1 MVKVLFG
8 KQLIANR
15 LSSKSPRTS
24 TRSRSILPSYVH
36 EKSSQLLTRRRPLCQ
51 SADRRFLRSS
61 YFLSRAAVLHRVRL
75 LSTRICVRVC
85 VYVYNIYKK
94 RACFEKVM
102 RIRNTMLR
110 RVYIASLAKIITV
123 VRTVNKNKNG
133 NVNDRRPIMV
143 DIVNKNNEKTCHW
156 GDEHEI
162 IGGKWRDETDSIAA
176 GTGCI
181 RVRSRCWTRIFRG
194 LKVKRTVLFYYL
206 HSGNISRRLS

>member
-94 RACFEKVM
+94 RACFEKIM

-143 DIVNKNNEKTCHW
+143 DIVNKNNEKTCH
-156 GDEHEI
+156 
-162 IGGKWRDETDSIAA
+162 
-176 GTGCI
+176 
-181 RVRSRCWTRIFRG
+181 
-194 LKVKRTVLFYYL
+194 
-206 HSGNISRRLS
+206 

>member
-24 TRSRSILPSYVH
+24 TRSKSILPSYVH

-51 SADRRFLRSS
+51 SADRRSFLRSS

-75 LSTRICVRVC
+75 LSTRICVRAC

-133 NVNDRRPIMV
+133 NVNDH
-143 DIVNKNNEKTCHW
+143 KANN
-156 GDEHEI
+156 
-162 IGGKWRDETDSIAA
+162 GGYCE
-176 GTGCI
+176 
-181 RVRSRCWTRIFRG
+181 
-194 LKVKRTVLFYYL
+194 
-206 HSGNISRRLS
+206 

>member
-51 SADRRFLRSS
+51 SADRRSFLRSS

-123 VRTVNKNKNG
+123 VRTVNKNKRNK
-133 NVNDRRPIMV
+133 NNDRRPIMV
-143 DIVNKNNEKTCHW
+143 NKNKCE
-156 GDEHEI
+156 
-162 IGGKWRDETDSIAA
+162 
-176 GTGCI
+176 
-181 RVRSRCWTRIFRG
+181 
-194 LKVKRTVLFYYL
+194 
-206 HSGNISRRLS
+206 